1 MRAAAAEAKRIER
14 SLETNRWLVLAHA
27 LRCFDGVGRVV
38 KGISSAGVGN
48 DSLSL
53 RVSLDG
59 VDFVKHCVPT
69 IDEPLVPRP
78 PPPPT
83 PAEVAAAAA
92 ADKEKEKEKEKAGK
106 FAAGGNKKAAEEDE
120 DEEEQGKR
128 KRAIAA
134 SGRSASSRFVPSQRG
149 EYLLLS

>member
-92 ADKEKEKEKEKAGK
+92 ADKKKEKEKAGK